1 MRATDVD
8 DLLGTPA
15 RLAIMATV
23 LDGRGW
29 SFTELRDETGLADGN
44 LHVQTGRLVKA
55 GYLTKTKTK
64 TKTTDGARSLTMFE
78 ATAAGHDAFRNL
90 VRQLRMVENANLQVG
105 RPRTTRRRRETENDG
120 SRVW

>member
-1 MRATDVD
+1 MRAASID

-23 LDGRGW
+23 VDGRGW

-55 GYLTKTKTK
+55 GYLTKTKS
-64 TKTTDGARSLTMFE
+64 TDGARSLTVFE
-78 ATAAGHDAFRNL
+78 ATAAGRDAFRNH
-90 VRQLRMVENANLQVG
+90 VRQLLLVENADPQVE
-105 RPRTTRRRRETENDG
+105 RQRTTRGRREVDNDG

>member
-1 MRATDVD
+1 MRAASID

-23 LDGRGW
+23 VDGRGW

-55 GYLTKTKTK
+55 GYLTKA
-64 TKTTDGARSLTMFE
+64 KTTEGARSLTMFE
-78 ATAAGHDAFRNL
+78 VTARGREGFRSL
-90 VRQLRMVENANLQVG
+90 VRQLRLAERADSTSTSE
-105 RPRTTRRRRETENDG
+105 RPRVTRRRREAKNDG